1 LLALGFAQRL
11 IANFGGKA
19 SSGARDSTI
28 VRRLTRAAS
37 GSMKVAPAVAEV
49 LGVVDDAAGSHTE
62 GYGEVLSV
70 AHAPPA
76 AIPAPR
82 PAEMERGPAAADEVQ
97 PGAGGVHG
105 FVEFLGRWNEKEH
118 DRAMPIKFK
127 IWPIIWGRDTYIRGL
142 RVAFSRFVDELVQNG
157 ASSGILAIRGHEF
170 SWSASPDDKSY
181 QRHGFV
187 GTESTT
193 HENIRFADFE
203 GVVTLPSVTLPSR
216 GLDQMAVYR
225 VTLPSGGLDSEKWVG
240 RPPPLAPEDLY
251 TGPRSDGLLSTD
263 DVSGEYC
270 WCCFP
275 FGCGSITVRPIGP
288 DTIETLKHNSLLAFP
303 CGTFSDRKNDIK
315 TRKPGTNVFLG
326 PRGRDYDDMDFSE
339 ATSCGIPS
347 WSFMPFGEA
356 ECTYLRCSKGRQF
369 HKVETKDIAGTW
381 LSCAYMWMLYPP
393 LPFVRIAR
401 TTKKALN
408 EDEYEESGWSI
419 VICPP
424 CLPCPISET
433 FTRRY
438 VNGHPT
444 NAFNPPRV
452 DVNDRGNLDHW
463 YRDSG
468 CIDGTEMNCFPAC
481 ATKC

>member
-1 LLALGFAQRL
+1 
-11 IANFGGKA
+11 
-19 SSGARDSTI
+19 
-28 VRRLTRAAS
+28 
-37 GSMKVAPAVAEV
+37 MKVAPAVAEV
-49 LGVVDDAAGSHTE
+49 LGVVDDAAGRTE

-70 AHAPPA
+70 AHAPVA
-76 AIPAPR
+76 VKEATAPR

-97 PGAGGVHG
+97 PGAGGAHG

-118 DRAMPIKFK
+118 DRAMPVKFK
-127 IWPIIWGRDTYIRGL
+127 IWPIIWGRDTYIHGL

-203 GVVTLPSVTLPSR
+203 GVVEDL
-216 GLDQMAVYR
+216 GYKDQMAVYR

-270 WCCFP
+270 CCCFP
-275 FGCGSITVRPIGP
+275 FACSSITVTPMGA
-288 DTIETLKHNSLLAFP
+288 DMIETIKHNSVLATCSP

-347 WSFMPFGEA
+347 WSFMPCGETWG
-356 ECTYLRCSKGRQF
+356 TYLRCSKGRQF

-381 LSCAYMWMLYPP
+381 FSCTCMWMLY
-393 LPFVRIAR
+393 LAFVRIAR

-408 EDEYEESGWSI
+408 EDEYEESGWSF

-424 CLPCPISET
+424 CPPCPISET
-433 FTRRY
+433 RTRRY

-444 NAFNPPRV
+444 NVFNHFPMKMYHWPPES
-452 DVNDRGNLDHW
+452 DHW

-468 CIDGTEMNCFPAC
+468 CIDGIPGNCFSAC

>member
-1 LLALGFAQRL
+1 
-11 IANFGGKA
+11 
-19 SSGARDSTI
+19 
-28 VRRLTRAAS
+28 
-37 GSMKVAPAVAEV
+37 MKVAPAVAEV
-49 LGVVDDAAGSHTE
+49 LGVVDDAAGRTE

-70 AHAPPA
+70 AHAAAAPA
-76 AIPAPR
+76 APR

-97 PGAGGVHG
+97 PRG
-105 FVEFLGRWNEKEH
+105 FGEFLGRWNEKEH
-118 DRAMPIKFK
+118 DRAMPVKSK
-127 IWPIIWGRDTYIRGL
+127 IWRIIWGRDTYIRGL

-203 GVVTLPSVTLPSR
+203 GVVDDFGASL
-216 GLDQMAVYR
+216 QMAVYR
-225 VTLPSGGLDSEKWVG
+225 VTLPRGGFRGKWAG
-240 RPPPLAPEDLY
+240 RPPPLAPEDLH

-263 DVSGEYC
+263 EISGEYC
-270 WCCFP
+270 CCCFP
-275 FGCGSITVRPIGP
+275 FGCGSITVRPIGA
-288 DTIETLKHNSLLAFP
+288 DTIETLKHNSLLCFP
-303 CGTFSDRKNDIK
+303 CGMGGSDRRNDIK

-347 WSFMPFGEA
+347 WSFMPCGNVW
-356 ECTYLRCSKGRQF
+356 CTYLRCSKGRQF

-381 LSCAYMWMLYPP
+381 ISCTLFYMLYPS
-393 LPFVRIAR
+393 LLFAKIAR

-408 EDEYEESGWSI
+408 EDEYEESGWSF

-424 CLPCPISET
+424 CPPCPISEM

-444 NAFNPPRV
+444 NAFNRLPMNR
-452 DVNDRGNLDHW
+452 NDRCILDHW

-468 CIDGTEMNCFPAC
+468 CIDGNDSGLPAC